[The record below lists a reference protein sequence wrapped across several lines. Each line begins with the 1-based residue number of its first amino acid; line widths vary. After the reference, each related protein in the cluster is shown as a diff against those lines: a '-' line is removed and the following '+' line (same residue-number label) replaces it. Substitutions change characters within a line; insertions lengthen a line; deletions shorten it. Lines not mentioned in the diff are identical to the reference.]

1 MALQKFALTAIKND
15 AMSSFAMSSF
25 AMSSFNANRLK
36 NYGRHP
42 QEQRP

>member
-1 MALQKFALTAIKND
+1 MSSFAMSSF

-42 QEQRP
+42 QEQRPRIIQS